1 MEATLKATRVP
12 IALEHEGKNVI
23 NETKIF
29 SHLQFKEELCL
40 HLFGKRRRRSKLKVN
55 IGKNIWEFQGC
66 CKIRKGLRELEK
78 REGRIYQIKG
88 GLLLFLFK
96 VRLK

>member
-1 MEATLKATRVP
+1 MSSFVWK
-12 IALEHEGKNVI
+12 K
-23 NETKIF
+23 
-29 SHLQFKEELCL
+29 
-40 HLFGKRRRRSKLKVN
+40 RRRSKLKVN

-66 CKIRKGLRELEK
+66 WKVRTGLRELEK

-88 GLLLFLFK
+88 ELLLFLFK